1 MLSNWLKKRTGNI
14 YIQMFRYFVSG
25 GIAFVVDF
33 LLLYLLTEKI
43 GLHYIVSTIIS
54 FLAGLTITYLLSIY
68 WVYDNRRFDNRKI
81 ELIIFILLGAVGLA
95 LTSFL
100 MWLFTDIFHIY
111 YMISKIFTTIV
122 VSLWNFIAK
131 KILLFPGKT
140 RKTQYGKKHTK
151 RYIEDSMK

>member
-81 ELIIFILLGAVGLA
+81 ELTIFILLGAVGLA